1 MTIQAGVILSKRAL
15 ESTVVVDDT
24 QIIVLGGLIEDR
36 LTDGSDKV
44 PLFGDI
50 PLAGALFRYDAR
62 RRQKTNLMI
71 FIKPTVLRTSADG
84 REITSERYQY
94 LMGEQE
100 RQTPPNRI
108 FWGDPGQPALPPQG
122 VSPGTPGR
130 RPDAAA
136 ARADQ
141 TACAPAAPPPRRPGR
156 TRQALTAPRR
166 SRWPRSRPAP
176 PPDSRTAFPM
186 RSRATHGVLAHGGGA
201 RRDRRA
207 DAAGRHRRGPRR
219 AEARAAAAAPHARR
233 RRRALRRRAR
243 ARLQRR
249 GRRGADERGSRRAR
263 AISRG

>member
-1 MTIQAGVILSKRAL
+1 M
-15 ESTVVVDDT
+15 VVDDT

-108 FWGDPGQPALPPQG
+108 FWGDPGQP
-122 VSPGTPGR
+122 
-130 RPDAAA
+130 DA
-136 ARADQ
+136 
-141 TACAPAAPPPRRPGR
+141 
-156 TRQALTAPRR
+156 
-166 SRWPRSRPAP
+166 S
-176 PPDSRTAFPM
+176 
-186 RSRATHGVLAHGGGA
+186 
-201 RRDRRA
+201 
-207 DAAGRHRRGPRR
+207 AAGSL
-219 AEARAAAAAPHARR
+219 ARHARR
-233 RRRALRRRAR
+233 RSDAAAPRRQASRAR
-243 ARLQRR
+243 RTPGPPPA
-249 GRRGADERGSRRAR
+249 GRRPPPAR
-263 AISRG
+263 P